1 MNLKGL
7 KNLTDFGVNM
17 YKFEEEKLIKEIK
30 EKNPKLVL
38 LQLPEGLKREANKLV
53 KVIKENTKSEV
64 IVSGEPCWGACDIA
78 LDEARNLKADLIVL
92 YGHAPFM
99 KINFPILYVEAR
111 YEEDIADLIKKSLKE
126 IKKPKKIALVCSVQH
141 MHQIPIA
148 EKILEENGKEVFIPP
163 KKGFAFYDGQVL
175 GCEYNGLKSIK
186 NKFDAILVIGNQFH
200 ALGAALAIPKPVI
213 LIDPF
218 NKEIIN
224 MEEKRTKI
232 IRQRIIAINKVKD
245 ARRIGVIIDNKP
257 GQHFGSAEYIKNKL
271 EKDDKEVLLISM
283 NEITDDK
290 LVNLYDLDAFI
301 ETACPRISTEDYARF
316 SKPVINYREALVVIG
331 DLSFEELFERGIV

>member
-1 MNLKGL
+1 
-7 KNLTDFGVNM
+7 M

-30 EKNPKLVL
+30 EKKPKLIL
-38 LQLPEGLKREANKLV
+38 LQLPEGLKKEAFNLAKL
-53 KVIKENTKSEV
+53 IKDKTKTEV

-99 KINFPILYVEAR
+99 KIDFPIIYIEAR
-111 YEEDIADLIKKSLKE
+111 YETNIEDLIKKSLNELKDYN
-126 IKKPKKIALVCSVQH
+126 KIALVCSVQH
-141 MHQIPIA
+141 MHQLEIIK
-148 EKILEENGKEVFIPP
+148 KILEANKKEVFIPP
-163 KKGFAFYDGQVL
+163 KKGFAFYSGQVL

-186 NKFDAILVIGNQFH
+186 DKIDTILVIGNDFH
-200 ALGAALAIPKPVI
+200 ALGASLAISKKVI

-218 NKEIIN
+218 NKEVYS
-224 MEEKRTKI
+224 MDKKRDLI
-232 IRQRIIAINKVKD
+232 LRQRIIAINKVRD

-257 GQHFGSAEYIKNKL
+257 GQHFGSAYYIKNKL
-271 EKDDKEVLLISM
+271 EKQEKEVVLLSM

-290 LVNLYDLDAFI
+290 LVNLYNIDAFI

-316 SKPVINYREALVVIG
+316 SKPVINYREALVVIN
-331 DLSFEELFERGIV
+331 DLTFEQLFEQGIV

>member
-1 MNLKGL
+1 
-7 KNLTDFGVNM
+7 M
-17 YKFEEEKLIKEIK
+17 YKFEEDKLIREIK
-30 EKNPKLVL
+30 EKNPKLIL
-38 LQLPEGLKREANKLV
+38 LQLPEGLKKEASKLV
-53 KVIKENTKSEV
+53 KTIKENTNSEV

-99 KINFPILYVEAR
+99 KINFPILYIEAR
-111 YEEDIADLIKKSLKE
+111 YETNIEDLIKKSLKE
-126 IKKPKKIALVCSVQH
+126 IKDFKRIALVCSVQH

-148 EKILEENGKEVFIPP
+148 EKILKDNSKEVYIPP
-163 KKGFAFYDGQVL
+163 KKGFAFYPGQVL

-186 NKFDAILVIGNQFH
+186 DKFDAILVIGNDFH
-200 ALGAALAIPKPVI
+200 ALGAALAIPKKVI

-218 NKEIIN
+218 NREIHD
-224 MEEKRTKI
+224 MSVKREKI

-245 ARRIGVIIDNKP
+245 ARKIGIIIDNKP
-257 GQHFGSAEYIKNKL
+257 GQHFGSAYHIKNKL
-271 EKDDKEVLLISM
+271 EKEDKEVVLISM

-290 LVNLYDLDAFI
+290 LVNLHDIQAFI

-316 SKPVINYREALVVIG
+316 SKPVINYREALVVIN
-331 DLSFEELFERGIV
+331 DLSFEELFEQGIV